1 MKESG
6 EVGEFKDI
14 PPAVVNLFNKGL
26 KNITIAGEPVE
37 VKVVGEPDEDLIGE
51 EGTFVVSVNGQEFP
65 FDFDT
70 DEGDDGKEMG
80 AARLAQAIELEINR
94 LINTANKYGGDV
106 PKELIK
112 KPKVET
118 ETTTQKRKFN

>member
-1 MKESG
+1 MKS
-6 EVGEFKDI
+6 
-14 PPAVVNLFNKGL
+14 
-26 KNITIAGEPVE
+26 
-37 VKVVGEPDEDLIGE
+37 
-51 EGTFVVSVNGQEFP
+51 
-65 FDFDT
+65 
-70 DEGDDGKEMG
+70 DGEMG
-80 AARLAQAIELEINR
+80 AGRLAQAIELEINR